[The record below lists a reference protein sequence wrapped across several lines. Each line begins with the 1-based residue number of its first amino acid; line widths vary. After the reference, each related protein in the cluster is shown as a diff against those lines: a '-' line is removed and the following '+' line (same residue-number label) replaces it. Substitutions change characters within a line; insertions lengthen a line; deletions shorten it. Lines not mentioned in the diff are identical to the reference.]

1 MTPGEIFRHDAF
13 YADEAT
19 GELRRKF
26 FIVLASLAG
35 GDFVIRLLTSRAHGR
50 PEDPQCFHGH
60 PYPSYF
66 LGVPGG
72 ELGTKTWVD
81 LRYLDDVDALDVQR
95 EMQRNVV
102 RPATT
107 LATRTL
113 ISLLECAAAADD
125 TTQRQERAMR
135 DLLAA
140 MR

>member
-1 MTPGEIFRHDAF
+1 MTPGEIFRHEAF
-13 YADEAT
+13 YADEGT
-19 GELRRKF
+19 GELRRKYF
-26 FIVLASLAG
+26 VVLGILNG
-35 GDFVIRLLTSRAHGR
+35 GDIVIRLLTSRAHGR
-50 PEDPQCFHGH
+50 PEDPKCFHGH

-95 EMQRNVV
+95 EIQRNIVKASGV
-102 RPATT
+102 LDR
-107 LATRTL
+107 LAL
-113 ISLLECAAAADD
+113 MPLLDCAAAAED